1 MNRGSQISILV
12 QETTII
18 LRKCEPTFSLGRKA
32 ILPQQTYGKD
42 DVVRTKLDKYLMKFL
57 LATLVNFRVKRV
69 ESETGRPLYY

>member
-18 LRKCEPTFSLGRKA
+18 LRKCEPTFSLGRKS
-32 ILPQQTYGKD
+32 IFPQQTYGKD